1 MLVVLAH
8 PYMYGT
14 SFDTGGAAVTAEI
27 ETMTPEQVAE
37 MLGTSGWWVREQ
49 ARRGRVPHLRFGH
62 GRIVLLP
69 EHVQALIR
77 LVTVETARSAPAVVK
92 AGTADLSALGSTS
105 ASVRAHRRRAHVPG
119 DPLF

>member
-1 MLVVLAH
+1 MS
-8 PYMYGT
+8 T
-14 SFDTGGAAVTAEI
+14 EI
-27 ETMTPEQVAE
+27 ETMTPEQVAK

-62 GRIVLLP
+62 GRIALLP
-69 EHVQALIR
+69 EHVDALIR
-77 LVTVETARSAPAVVK
+77 LVTVETAPRPAPEVVQ
-92 AGTADLSALGSTS
+92 AATADLSALGSTP